1 MKNISRVVCGF
12 WLVLAAVLLG
22 GCGDEQ
28 SSTNALESIKQKDSV
43 TIGVFGDKPPFGYID
58 AKGQNA
64 GFDVYIA
71 KQIVKDLLGSE
82 EKVRFVLVEAANR
95 IEFLKSNKVDIMMAN
110 FTQTQERAQQ
120 VDFARPYMKVALG
133 VVSKGGAIA
142 DITDLEGKTLIVN
155 KGTTADFY
163 FSKNHP
169 EIKLLKFEQNTETFA
184 ALQDGRGDALA
195 HDNTLLFAWAKENPN
210 FAVGIKELGES
221 DVIAPAVKK
230 GNAELLE
237 WLNEEMARL
246 QKDKFLLKAYEETLA
261 PIYGD
266 LIEAR
271 DVTFE

>member
-1 MKNISRVVCGF
+1 MKNTLRVVCGF

-28 SSTNALESIKQKDSV
+28 SSTNALESIKQKGSV

-71 KQIVKDLLGSE
+71 KQIAKDLLGSE
-82 EKVRFVLVEAANR
+82 ARVNFVLVEAANR

-110 FTQTQERAQQ
+110 FTRTDERAQQ
-120 VDFARPYMKVALG
+120 VDFANPYMKVSLG
-133 VVSKGGAIA
+133 VVSKDGAIT
-142 DITDLEGKTLIVN
+142 DIEQLKDKTLIVN

-195 HDNTLLFAWAKENPN
+195 HDNTLLFAWAKENPG
-210 FAVGIKELGES
+210 FKVGIRELGS
-221 DVIAPAVKK
+221 ADVIAPAVKK
-230 GNAELLE
+230 GNVELLA
-237 WLNEEMARL
+237 WLNDEITKL
-246 QKDKFLLKAYEETLA
+246 QKEGFLLEAYAQTLQ
-261 PIYGD
+261 PVYGD
-266 LIEAR
+266 
-271 DVTFE
+271 DVQASEVVFK

>member
-1 MKNISRVVCGF
+1 MNAITRVMYGLGF
-12 WLVLAAVLLG
+12 VWAMALLG
-22 GCGDEQ
+22 GCGEGQ
-28 SSTNALESIKQKDSV
+28 SSANALESIKQKGSV
-43 TIGVFGDKPPFGYID
+43 TIGVFGDKPPFGYVD
-58 AKGQNA
+58 EKGQNA

-71 KQIVKDLLGSE
+71 KQIAKDLLGSE
-82 EKVRFVLVEAANR
+82 DKVRFVLVEAANR

-133 VVSKGGAIA
+133 VVSKDGV
-142 DITDLEGKTLIVN
+142 ITDVSQLKDKTLIVN

-195 HDNTLLFAWAKENPN
+195 HDNTLLFAWAKDNPS
-210 FAVGIKELGES
+210 FAVGIKELGET

-230 GNAELLE
+230 GNTELLE
-237 WLNEEMARL
+237 WLNEEMVQL
-246 QKDKFLLKAYEETLA
+246 QKDKFLLQAYQETLA

>member
-1 MKNISRVVCGF
+1 MKNALRVICG
-12 WLVLAAVLLG
+12 LG
-22 GCGDEQ
+22 FVWAMAMLSGCGESQ
-28 SSTNALESIKQKDSV
+28 SGANALESIKQKDSV

-71 KQIVKDLLGSE
+71 KQIAKDLLGSE

-110 FTQTQERAQQ
+110 FTRTNERAQQ
-120 VDFARPYMKVALG
+120 VDFANPYMKVSLG
-133 VVSKGGAIA
+133 VVSKDGAI
-142 DITDLEGKTLIVN
+142 TNLEQLKDKTLIVN

-195 HDNTLLFAWAKENPN
+195 HDNTLLFAWAKENPG
-210 FAVGIKELGES
+210 FKVGIRELGS
-221 DVIAPAVKK
+221 ADVIAPAVKK
-230 GNAELLE
+230 DNVELLA
-237 WLNEEMARL
+237 WLNDEITKL
-246 QKDKFLLKAYEETLA
+246 QKEGFLLEAYAQTLQ
-261 PIYGD
+261 PVYGD
-266 LIEAR
+266 
-271 DVTFE
+271 DVQASEVVFK